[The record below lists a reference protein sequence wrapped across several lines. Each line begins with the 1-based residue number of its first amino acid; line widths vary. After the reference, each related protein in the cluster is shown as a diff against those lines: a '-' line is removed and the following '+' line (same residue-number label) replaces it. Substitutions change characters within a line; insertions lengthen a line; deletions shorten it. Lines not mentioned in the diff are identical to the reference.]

1 MSESTQNGFG
11 VTAEDIRRY
20 DWQSLLSDEVHLE
33 CRDIWCSFRSAIEEC
48 RTAGDDVGQRVY
60 SLLYSV
66 AYFRADYEVKGNPYG
81 SLIKFV
87 DGSHTLCAEELTDA
101 DRLALKGTVEGI
113 SNPEFRA
120 RVADVLWV
128 TEKDIKA
135 ARLAVVAFVESAQ
148 RLKCSTHSFQHIS
161 RLNRAAQIC
170 SNKGF
175 EAERAT
181 VLSAIE
187 ASIVECDDRNK
198 PTALCHNLMK
208 ILLAVR
214 QGDPEKY
221 ALLSERIAADCAGK
235 CDWHLCEMYWQ
246 LAAQWHHQAKRADDR
261 QRCQLAAAECNICRG
276 EAMLA
281 EHGSMSAAHWYGRGV
296 EALRRAKADPERI
309 KTVHRRFLELEKLGL
324 KEMKHLDVDLDKDP
338 EFRAREKET
347 QERAAAFM
355 RGLDFQTA
363 MDRFVQVAQPTD
375 VEALKKAYL
384 KASEGMIAGKLFGSS
399 VVDHAGKVADW
410 VPPQSLSSDEMDPES
425 LRKLLCQQASR
436 FDWPIRVIWMIEPA
450 RMAILDEHPVSQQEL
465 LYLVVN
471 NPFIPPGHEGIYLRG
486 LQTGFLGDWLV
497 AIHLLVPQI
506 EASIRHVLQQ
516 RGVVTS
522 TLVEGIQQ
530 ERDLN
535 QLLWLPE
542 VEMTFGVDMMF
553 DLRGIL
559 IERFGHNLRNQLA
572 HGLLPEGGFYRE
584 ASAYLWWLILRL
596 CWIGFRLVPPDEE
609 TAEA

>member
-1 MSESTQNGFG
+1 M
-11 VTAEDIRRY
+11 
-20 DWQSLLSDEVHLE
+20 
-33 CRDIWCSFRSAIEEC
+33 SAIE
-48 RTAGDDVGQRVY
+48 D
-60 SLLYSV
+60 
-66 AYFRADYEVKGNPYG
+66 
-81 SLIKFV
+81 
-87 DGSHTLCAEELTDA
+87 
-101 DRLALKGTVEGI
+101 
-113 SNPEFRA
+113 
-120 RVADVLWV
+120 
-128 TEKDIKA
+128 
-135 ARLAVVAFVESAQ
+135 
-148 RLKCSTHSFQHIS
+148 
-161 RLNRAAQIC
+161 
-170 SNKGF
+170 
-175 EAERAT
+175 
-181 VLSAIE
+181 
-187 ASIVECDDRNK
+187 SIVECNDRNK
-198 PTALCHNLMK
+198 PTALCHNLIK

-214 QGDPEKY
+214 QGGPEKY
-221 ALLSERIAADCAGK
+221 ALLSERIAADCAEN

-296 EALRRAKADPERI
+296 EALRRAKADQERI

-324 KEMKHLDVDLDKDP
+324 KGMKHLDIDLDKDP
-338 EFRAREKET
+338 EFRTREEET
-347 QERAAAFM
+347 QKRAAAFV

-363 MDRFVQVAQPTD
+363 MGRFAQVAQPTD
-375 VEALKKAYL
+375 LEALKKAYL
-384 KASEGMIAGKLFGSS
+384 KASEGMVAGKLFGSS
-399 VVDHAGKVADW
+399 VLDHAGKVADS
-410 VPPQSLSSDEMDPES
+410 VPPQSFSSDEMDPAS

-436 FDWPIRVIWMIEPA
+436 FDWPIRVIWMIDPA

-471 NPFIPPGHEGIYLRG
+471 NPFIPQGHEGIYLRG
-486 LQTGFLGDWLV
+486 LQAGFLGDWLV

-609 TAEA
+609 TAEAL